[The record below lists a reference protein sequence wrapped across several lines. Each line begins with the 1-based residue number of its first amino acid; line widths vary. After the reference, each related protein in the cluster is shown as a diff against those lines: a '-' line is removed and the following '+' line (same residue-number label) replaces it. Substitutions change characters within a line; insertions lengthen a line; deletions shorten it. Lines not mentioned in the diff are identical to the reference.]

1 MVATVIVR
9 YDFGGTSG
17 VHATQN
23 LDITGQPANSQ
34 TVTIDTKVYTFETTL
49 TNFDGNV
56 LIGATA
62 ADTRDNLRDAIILGP
77 GGGTDYAAAM
87 TRHPTVRASDGT
99 GDDLTA
105 TAKFGGTTPN
115 AIATT
120 DTADNMV
127 WDGATLASG
136 TDGASGTQQDITG
149 LGPPNLRFKTADD
162 ATIDTINPIPIPG
175 AGTNYS
181 FWKGVYMEVSAGTF
195 TQIDNVQFYTDGGNF
210 GTGITANV
218 GDELPSRTGADDEAY
233 EVATGTIGTTG
244 TQMDVAP
251 EGSGHGGIDNVTDAF
266 TFTSG
271 ATKSEGNA
279 LTISEAGNLIDAIGE
294 GTNYFVF
301 QMAVGTSAAP
311 GDLPDETW
319 TFQYDEI

>member
-17 VHATQN
+17 AHATQV
-23 LDITGQPANSQ
+23 LTITGQPADTE
-34 TVTIDTKVYTFETTL
+34 TVTIDTKVYTFQTTL
-49 TNFDGNV
+49 TDVDGNV
-56 LIGATA
+56 FIAATA
-62 ADTRDNLRDAIILGP
+62 ALTSDNLRNAINLTGVA
-77 GGGTDYAAAM
+77 GTDYATSM
-87 TRHPTVRASDGT
+87 TLHPTVRAQDGT
-99 GDDLTA
+99 GDDIDMD
-105 TAKFGGTTPN
+105 AKFAGTTPN

-120 DTADNMV
+120 ELAANYV
-127 WDGATLASG
+127 FGGATLAGG
-136 TDGASGTQQDITG
+136 TDGAPATFQDITG

-175 AGTNYS
+175 AGTNWS
-181 FWKGVYMEVSAGTF
+181 FWKAIYMEVSAGTF

-210 GTGITANV
+210 GTGIVTNV
-218 GDELPSRTGADDEAY
+218 GDQLPTRTGADDEAY

-244 TQMDVAP
+244 TQMELAL
-251 EGSGHGGIDNVTDAF
+251 GAGHGGIDDITDAF

-279 LTISEAGNLIDAIGE
+279 LTIGEAGNIINAIGE

-301 QMAVGTSAAP
+301 QMAVGTTASP